1 MALSPRL
8 VGLLS
13 LLALLPV
20 AVFLVSSPRLT
31 LLTAGLTG
39 VNVVLITVSLVYMF
53 GNATEHVAHGGVT
66 N

>member
-1 MALSPRL
+1 MALSPRH

-20 AVFLVSSPRLT
+20 AAFLVSSARLT
-31 LLTAGLTG
+31 LLTAGLTS
-39 VNVVLITVSLVYMF
+39 VNVALITASLFYMF
-53 GNATEHVAHGGVT
+53 GDASEHVAHGGVA